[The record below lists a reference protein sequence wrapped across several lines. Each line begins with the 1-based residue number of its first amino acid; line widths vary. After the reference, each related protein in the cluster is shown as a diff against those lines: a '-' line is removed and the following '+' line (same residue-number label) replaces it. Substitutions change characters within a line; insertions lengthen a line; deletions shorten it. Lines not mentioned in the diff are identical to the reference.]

1 MKFAIVIISALA
13 LSGCGQ
19 IQREQAHWAGYTKVC
34 VDNVTYIQFP
44 TGAAVQRDKDDK
56 IVPCS

>member
-1 MKFAIVIISALA
+1 MKFAIVIISALV

-19 IQREQAHWAGYTKVC
+19 IQREKAHWAGYTKVC

-44 TGAAVQRDKDDK
+44 TGATVQRDKDDK